1 MTLLE
6 PVEKEATTNY
16 TGDTKSIQV
25 EGVSGLGKIDFYEE
39 KIKGVGSVY
48 TANVPVEDENGNV
61 TYQKMTEQQLR
72 AYIASQGGDAIK
84 YDSDKHSQSGKAK
97 SVLDFTNSMKD
108 EVNTIF
114 KGSDYINESPLA
126 AANLAAY
133 LQDTLKVDFTNPDEV
148 LAVQPIYLQ
157 AMEDMR
163 DDLESGRVKDVNNA
177 APYVKRSVLSS
188 AALGPG
194 QTWLTKNG
202 RSIVDGTKING
213 IYTSLQSIAPRKND
227 LKAIKSDFLTLRR
240 TYDTL
245 KASGELDKISVDR
258 KTENEFYVWLK
269 NTLADKESLSAILG
283 RDL

>member
-1 MTLLE
+1 MENVLNQAANREKQEAADKKAAAAQARADAKSDRSFRETNFGKYTPESIEAYLEGGRKDLTLLE

-213 IYTSLQSIAPRKND
+213 CLLYTSDA
-227 LKAIKSDFLTLRR
+227 
-240 TYDTL
+240 
-245 KASGELDKISVDR
+245 
-258 KTENEFYVWLK
+258 
-269 NTLADKESLSAILG
+269 ADE
-283 RDL
+283 